1 MSKDRTRACLTVA
14 IVLLA
19 CSQSF
24 AQAADYDR
32 RPRTASVSGRVTIE
46 GKPAANVTVTVKEA
60 RSEMPE
66 ARIFSLGGRE
76 FVDHH
81 FYKATTDAEGR
92 YQISG
97 LPAGQYI
104 ISTDAPAYLP
114 QSSALG
120 SDASTKITL
129 DEGEAREKI
138 DFALIRGGVITG
150 RVTDEDGRPQV
161 GRDVRM
167 MELVGRDQF
176 REVGGMRAGVT
187 ALETDDRGIYR
198 IFGLRRGRYVVMAG
212 GENDYLRGAIK
223 SRATQLTY
231 HPDVVRQEEAK
242 VIEVREGEEV
252 TGVDIRLRNPGA
264 AFAASG
270 RVINSETGKPL
281 PQARV
286 ICFPVGNPEDES
298 GNWAADTLTDSEG
311 NFTATGLKPGKYKA
325 KYYPPQEG
333 GEYYGEGKYFEVG
346 DGDVSGVEV
355 PVRRGA
361 VINGAVIVEE
371 GRDATTNAKLSEARV
386 IAQVWKWWL
395 VGNTPYGYSVGFLDS
410 KIGNDGSF
418 RMTGVP
424 PGKADIRLSSSS
436 KSLRRLRVERDGV
449 DVNGGF
455 EVRAG
460 EEINS
465 VRVIISQGAGVIRGT
480 LKIVGGV
487 LPEGVVLSV
496 NAGQGP
502 PNYIGGSGEV
512 DDKGRFVI
520 EGLAPGEYSLSISW
534 SIKYTL
540 PSGQYLTLPRL
551 PEKRVSVTNGAETQV
566 SLTYDLSRKEQE
578 KQ

>member
-60 RSEMPE
+60 RSEMLE

-76 FVDHH
+76 FVDHR

-104 ISTDAPAYLP
+104 ISTDSPAYLP
-114 QSSALG
+114 QSRALG
-120 SDASTKITL
+120 SDASIKITL

-138 DFALIRGGVITG
+138 DLALIRGGVITG

-161 GRDVRM
+161 GRYVRM
-167 MELVGRDQF
+167 IELVDRDQF
-176 REVGGMRAGVT
+176 REVGDMRAGVT

-198 IFGLRRGRYVVMAG
+198 IFGLRSGRYVVMAG
-212 GENDYLRGAIK
+212 GENDILRGAIR
-223 SRATQLTY
+223 SRETQLTY

-264 AFAASG
+264 TFTASG
-270 RVINSETGKPL
+270 RLINSETGKPL
-281 PQARV
+281 PQTRV
-286 ICFPVGNPEDES
+286 ICFPVENPEDES

-325 KYYPPQEG
+325 KYCPPQEG
-333 GEYYGEGKYFEVG
+333 GEYYGEGKYFEVS

-355 PVRRGA
+355 TVRRGA

-386 IAQVWKWWL
+386 MAQVWKGWL
-395 VGNTPYGYSVGFLDS
+395 VGNTPYGSTVGFLDS

-436 KSLRRLRVERDGV
+436 KPLLRLRVERDGV
-449 DVNGGF
+449 EVNGGL

-465 VRVIISQGAGVIRGT
+465 VRVIIGQGAGVIRGT

-496 NAGQGP
+496 YAGQGP
-502 PNYIGGSGEV
+502 PNYVGGSGEV
-512 DDKGRFVI
+512 DEKGRFVI

-534 SIKYTL
+534 SIKYSL

>member
-1 MSKDRTRACLTVA
+1 MLKDRTRAYLTVA

-32 RPRTASVSGRVTIE
+32 RPRTASASGRVTIE

-60 RSEMPE
+60 RSEMLE

-76 FVDHH
+76 FVDHR

-114 QSSALG
+114 QSRALG

-161 GRDVRM
+161 GRYVRLI
-167 MELVGRDQF
+167 EFVDRDQF
-176 REVGGMRAGVT
+176 REVGDMRAGVT
-187 ALETDDRGIYR
+187 ALESDDRGIYR
-198 IFGLRRGRYVVMAG
+198 IFGLRAGRYIVLAG
-212 GENDYLRGAIK
+212 GEDDYLRGAITPRK
-223 SRATQLTY
+223 TQLTY

-264 AFAASG
+264 TFAASG

-281 PQARV
+281 PQTRV
-286 ICFPVGNPEDES
+286 ICFPVGNPEDEW

-333 GEYYGEGKYFEVG
+333 SEYYSEGKYFEVS

-355 PVRRGA
+355 TVRRGA

-371 GRDATTNAKLSEARV
+371 GRDATTNAKLSEASV
-386 IAQVWKWWL
+386 MAQVWKGWL
-395 VGNTPYGYSVGFLDS
+395 VGNTSYGSTVGFLNS

-436 KSLRRLRVERDGV
+436 KSLWRLRVERDGI
-449 DVNGGF
+449 DVNSGF

-465 VRVIISQGAGVIRGT
+465 VRVIIGQGAGVIRGT

-496 NAGQGP
+496 DAGQGP

-512 DDKGRFVI
+512 DGKGRFVI
-520 EGLAPGEYSLSISW
+520 AGLMTGEYSLSISW
-534 SIKYTL
+534 SIKYSL

-551 PEKRVSVTNGAETQV
+551 PEKRVGVTNGAETQV

>member
-1 MSKDRTRACLTVA
+1 MSKDRTRACITVA

-76 FVDHH
+76 FVDHC

-114 QSSALG
+114 QSRVLG

-161 GRDVRM
+161 GRYVRLI
-167 MELVGRDQF
+167 ELVGRDQI
-176 REVGGMRAGVT
+176 REVGDMRAGVT

-198 IFGLRRGRYVVMAG
+198 IFGLRAGRYIVLAG
-212 GENDYLRGAIK
+212 GENDYLRGAIR
-223 SRATQLTY
+223 SRETQLTY

-264 AFAASG
+264 TFAASG

-281 PQARV
+281 PQTRV
-286 ICFPVGNPEDES
+286 ICFPVENPEDES
-298 GNWAADTLTDSEG
+298 GNWAADTFSDSEG

-333 GEYYGEGKYFEVG
+333 SEYYGEGKYFEVS

-355 PVRRGA
+355 TVRRGA

-386 IAQVWKWWL
+386 MAQVWKGWL
-395 VGNTPYGYSVGFLDS
+395 VGNTPYGSTVGFLDS
-410 KIGNDGSF
+410 KIANDGSF

-436 KSLRRLRVERDGV
+436 KSLWRLRVERDGI

-465 VRVIISQGAGVIRGT
+465 VRLIIGQGAGVIRGT

-496 NAGQGP
+496 DAGQGP

-512 DDKGRFVI
+512 DGKGRFVI
-520 EGLAPGEYSLSISW
+520 AGLMTGEYSLSISW
-534 SIKYTL
+534 SIKYSL
-540 PSGQYLTLPRL
+540 PSGQHLTLPRL
-551 PEKRVSVTNGAETQV
+551 PEKRVGVTNGAETQV
-566 SLTYDLSRKEQE
+566 SLTHDLSRKEQE

>member
-1 MSKDRTRACLTVA
+1 MLKDRTRAYLTVA

-19 CSQSF
+19 CSKSF

-32 RPRTASVSGRVTIE
+32 RARTASVSGRVTIE

-60 RSEMPE
+60 RSEMLE

-76 FVDHH
+76 FVDHR

-104 ISTDAPAYLP
+104 ISTDALAYLP
-114 QSSALG
+114 QSRVLG

-161 GRDVRM
+161 GRYVRLI
-167 MELVGRDQF
+167 ELVGRDQF
-176 REVGGMRAGVT
+176 REVGDMRAGVT
-187 ALETDDRGIYR
+187 ALESDDRGIYR

-212 GENDYLRGAIK
+212 GEDDYLRGAIR
-223 SRATQLTY
+223 SRKTQLTY

-242 VIEVREGEEV
+242 VIEVWEGGEV

-264 AFAASG
+264 TFAASG

-281 PQARV
+281 PQASV
-286 ICFPVGNPEDES
+286 ICFPVENPEDES

-333 GEYYGEGKYFEVG
+333 SEYYGEGKYFEVS

-355 PVRRGA
+355 TVRRGA
-361 VINGAVIVEE
+361 VINGVVIVEE

-386 IAQVWKWWL
+386 IAQVWKGWL
-395 VGNTPYGYSVGFLDS
+395 VGNTPYGYTVGFLDS

-424 PGKADIRLSSSS
+424 PGKAEIRLSSSS
-436 KSLRRLRVERDGV
+436 KPLRRLRVERDGV

-465 VRVIISQGAGVIRGT
+465 VRVIIGQGAGVIRGT

-487 LPEGVVLSV
+487 LPEGLGLSV
-496 NAGQGP
+496 GASHGP
-502 PNYIGGSGEV
+502 PNYFGGSGEV
-512 DDKGRFVI
+512 DDKGGFVI

-534 SIKYTL
+534 SMKYYP
-540 PSGQYLTLPRL
+540 PSGQHPTLPRL
-551 PEKRVSVTNGAETQV
+551 PEQRVSVTNGAETQV